1 MRRLFSPR
9 WILIHIGL
17 CALTVLLVFLGFWQ
31 LQRLEDRR
39 ARNTEI
45 ELNTTREV
53 VAADQSMGT
62 STDEW
67 RRVTLTGRYVPD
79 TQIAIINRSQD
90 GVAGDNL
97 AAVFETENNGEFLI
111 NRGFVPLTV
120 NARFTPQDTLT
131 LVGYIRLNQTRRNVG
146 AIDSSNRGTTEFQ
159 RYDLARIRAALDL
172 GINTNYYVQLIEE
185 SPSPKSEWPIPVPFP
200 TIDEGPHFSY
210 AMQWFFFAFVAVA
223 GWTVVVVR
231 KLREETSDP
240 APEQTSA

>member
-159 RYDLARIRAALDL
+159 RYDLARIRAALGL

>member
-185 SPSPKSEWPIPVPFP
+185 SPSPKSVWPIPVPFP

>member
-53 VAADQSMGT
+53 VAADQSMGP

-79 TQIAIINRSQD
+79 SIISVINRSQD
-90 GVAGDNL
+90 GVAGDNI
-97 AAVFETENNGEFLI
+97 AGVFESENNGLFLV
-111 NRGFVPLTV
+111 NRGFIPLAESKNALPNTPLTMIGYV
-120 NARFTPQDTLT
+120 RLT
-131 LVGYIRLNQTRRNVG
+131 QTRGTLG
-146 AIDSSNRGTTEFQ
+146 AIDSSSQGTVEFQ

>member
-1 MRRLFSPR
+1 
-9 WILIHIGL
+9 
-17 CALTVLLVFLGFWQ
+17 
-31 LQRLEDRR
+31 
-39 ARNTEI
+39 
-45 ELNTTREV
+45 
-53 VAADQSMGT
+53 
-62 STDEW
+62 
-67 RRVTLTGRYVPD
+67 
-79 TQIAIINRSQD
+79 
-90 GVAGDNL
+90 
-97 AAVFETENNGEFLI
+97 VFETENNGEFLI

-185 SPSPKSEWPIPVPFP
+185 SPSPKSVWPIPVPFP

-223 GWTVVVVR
+223 GWAVVVAR
-231 KLREETSDP
+231 KLREITSDP